1 MLLKSVDNHKVVKEG
16 YMHAVLQKQKDSNFT
31 ENEEQSFIS
40 FVSEEVCKRN
50 RMYSVKS
57 QHLQLV
63 QGSIRNDLFI
73 PVFLVLLSVGSK

>member
-1 MLLKSVDNHKVVKEG
+1 
-16 YMHAVLQKQKDSNFT
+16 MHAVLQKQKDSNFT